1 LRVGGS
7 PFVNRLCMTAVLAQV
22 AAPRYTPAGIP
33 VIDVLFEHE
42 SEQEEAGQV
51 RKVSLQLKGVAF
63 GVVSESLSRQP
74 LGAPLE
80 AQGFLTNTRNG
91 KGVVFHIQDFKPI

>member
-1 LRVGGS
+1 LFVGGS
-7 PFVNRLCMTAVLAQV
+7 PPVNRLCLSAVLLQV

-51 RKVSLQLKGVAF
+51 RKVSLQLKGIAF
-63 GVVSESLSRQP
+63 GTVSESLSRQP
-74 LGAPLE
+74 LGTPLE
-80 AQGFLTNTRNG
+80 ASGFLTNTRNG
-91 KGVVFHIQDFKPI
+91 KGVVFHILDFKPI

>member
-1 LRVGGS
+1 MRVGGS
-7 PFVNRLCMTAVLAQV
+7 PPVNRLCLSAVLAQV

-33 VIDVLFEHE
+33 VIDVWFEHA
-42 SEQEEAGQV
+42 SQQEEAGQV
-51 RKVSLQLKGVAF
+51 RTVSLQLKGIAF
-63 GVVSESLSRQP
+63 GTVSESLSRQP

-80 AQGFLTNTRNG
+80 ASGFLTNTRNG

>member
-1 LRVGGS
+1 LFVGGS
-7 PFVNRLCMTAVLAQV
+7 PPVNRLCLLAVLAQV

-33 VIDVLFEHE
+33 VIDVWFEHT
-42 SEQEEAGQV
+42 SEQQEAGQV

-63 GVVSESLSRQP
+63 GTVSESLSRQP
-74 LGAPLE
+74 LGTTLE
-80 AQGFLTNTRNG
+80 ASGFLTNTRNG